1 MGRPINKKFF
11 GNTNPSNYN
20 DIAHGNTGVGGEGI
34 TSVDFTIN
42 LGSFLVAPTITMPA
56 PSIADGVTAVL
67 APIYIAV
74 EHVATGAGKAGL
86 QVGDVYTYAGTGGA
100 QWRVSSISGS
110 NATFAVTNAGSG
122 IPISAIPNSG
132 NTQGVTAT
140 RVSGTGTTS
149 TFLLDIYWH
158 MTTGGGV
165 VPTTNAGSGY
175 LKTETLTITGTGAPA
190 VDHINYTNRQNAIA
204 FTSYISTGSQARS
217 NGDIIKQEASRRYL
231 VQNSDGIG
239 QCRLITTSTL
249 TAGTMNIIATD
260 FNGSTYYVNKLT
272 AHKAHLVRKT
282 SAGAGF
288 LVANNVATGWTL
300 NGATGTVVTIT
311 HTV

>member
-20 DIAHGNTGVGGEGI
+20 DIAHGVTGVGGEGI
-34 TSVDFTIN
+34 VSVDFSAN
-42 LGSFLVAPTITMPA
+42 RGSFLVPPTITMPT

-67 APIYIAV
+67 APIYINV

-100 QWRVSSISGS
+100 QWQVYNIAGS
-110 NATFAVTNAGSG
+110 NAIFTLTNAGSG
-122 IPISAIPNSG
+122 ILLNAIPGG
-132 NTQGVTAT
+132 NTQGVNAT

-158 MTTGGGV
+158 ISTGGGI
-165 VPTTNAGSGY
+165 VPTTNQGSGY
-175 LKTETLTITGTGAPA
+175 LKTESLTITGTGAPS
-190 VDHINYTNRQNAIA
+190 DTINYTNRQNAIA

-260 FNGSTYYVNKLT
+260 YNGSTYYVNKLT

-300 NGATGTVVTIT
+300 NGATGTVVTIP

>member
-11 GNTNPSNYN
+11 GNTNPSYYN

-34 TSVDFTIN
+34 TSVDFTSN
-42 LGSFLVAPTITMPA
+42 RGNFVSAPTITMPA

-67 APIYIAV
+67 SPIYIHV
-74 EHVATGAGKAGL
+74 GTVATGAGKAGL
-86 QVGDVYTYAGTGGA
+86 QVGDVYTYAGTGNA
-100 QWRVSSISGS
+100 QWVVASTTST
-110 NATFAVTNAGSG
+110 NATFTVTNNGSG
-122 IPISAIPNSG
+122 ILLNAIPG
-132 NTQGVTAT
+132 GTTQGALAT

-149 TFLLDIYWH
+149 TFLLDIYWRISN
-158 MTTGGGV
+158 GIGGV
-165 VPTTNAGSGY
+165 VATTEKGSGY
-175 LKTETLTITGTGAPA
+175 LKTESLTITGTGAPA
-190 VDHINYTNRQNAIA
+190 VTAINYTSRQNAIA
-204 FTSYISTGSQARS
+204 FTSYISTGSQTRS

-239 QCRLITTSTL
+239 QCKLITTSTL

-272 AHKAHLVRKT
+272 AHKARLVRKT
-282 SAGAGF
+282 SAGAGWI
-288 LVANNVATGWTL
+288 LVNNVSTGWTL
-300 NGATGTVVTIT
+300 ASATGTVVSIA

>member
-34 TSVDFTIN
+34 TSVDFTSN
-42 LGSFLVAPTITMPA
+42 RGAFVSAPTITMPA

-67 APIYIAV
+67 APIYINV

-100 QWRVSSISGS
+100 QWQVSSISGS
-110 NATFAVTNAGSG
+110 NATFNLTNAGSG
-122 IPISAIPNSG
+122 ISISAIPG
-132 NTQGVTAT
+132 GTTQGALAT

-158 MTTGGGV
+158 ISTGGGI
-165 VPTTNAGSGY
+165 VPTTEAGTGY
-175 LKTETLTITGTGAPA
+175 LKTESLSITGTGAPA
-190 VDHINYTNRQNAIA
+190 VTAINYTNRQNAIA
-204 FTSYISTGSQARS
+204 FTSYISTGSQART

-239 QCRLITTSTL
+239 QCKLITTSTL

-260 FNGSTYYVNKLT
+260 YNGSTYYVNKLT
-272 AHKAHLVRKT
+272 AHKAHLIRKT
-282 SAGAGF
+282 SAGAGY
-288 LVANNVATGWTL
+288 LIADNVSTGWTL

>member
-11 GNTNPSNYN
+11 GNINPSHYN
-20 DIAHGNTGVGGEGI
+20 DIAGGITGVGGEGI
-34 TSVDFTIN
+34 VSVDFTAN
-42 LGSFLVAPTITMPA
+42 RGSFLVPPTITMPT
-56 PSIADGVTAVL
+56 PTIAGGVTAVL
-67 APIYIAV
+67 SPIYINV

-100 QWRVSSISGS
+100 QWQVYNLSGT
-110 NATFAVTNAGSG
+110 NATFTLTNAGSG
-122 IPISAIPNSG
+122 ILLNAIPG
-132 NTQGVTAT
+132 GTTQGALAT

-158 MTTGGGV
+158 ISTGGGV
-165 VPTTNAGSGY
+165 VPTTGAGSGY
-175 LKTETLTITGTGAPA
+175 LKTESLSITGTGAPA
-190 VDHINYTNRQNAIA
+190 VTAINYTSRQNAIA
-204 FTSYISTGSQARS
+204 FTSYISTGSQART

-231 VQNSDGIG
+231 IQNVDGIG

-249 TAGTMNIIATD
+249 TSGTMNIIATD

-272 AHKAHLVRKT
+272 AHKARLVRKT
-282 SAGAGF
+282 SAGSGWILAT
-288 LVANNVATGWTL
+288 NVATGWTL
-300 NGATGTVVTIT
+300 GSATGTVVTIA

>member
-11 GNTNPSNYN
+11 GNINPSNYN

-34 TSVDFTIN
+34 TSVDFTSN
-42 LGSFLVAPTITMPA
+42 RGSFVSAPTITMPA

-67 APIYIAV
+67 APIYINV

-100 QWRVSSISGS
+100 QWQVSSISGS
-110 NATFAVTNAGSG
+110 NATFNLTNAGSG
-122 IPISAIPNSG
+122 ISISAIPG
-132 NTQGVTAT
+132 GTTQGALAT

-158 MTTGGGV
+158 ISTGGGI
-165 VPTTNAGSGY
+165 VPTTEAGSGY
-175 LKTETLTITGTGAPA
+175 LKTESLSITGTGAPA
-190 VDHINYTNRQNAIA
+190 VTAINYTNRQNAIA
-204 FTSYISTGSQARS
+204 FTSYISTGSQART

-231 VQNSDGIG
+231 IQNSDGIG
-239 QCRLITTSTL
+239 QCKLITTSTL

-260 FNGSTYYVNKLT
+260 YNGSTYYVNKLT

-282 SAGAGF
+282 SAGAGY
-288 LVANNVATGWTL
+288 LIADNVSTGWTL

>member
-11 GNTNPSNYN
+11 GNINPSNYN
-20 DIAHGNTGVGGEGI
+20 DIAHGVTGVGGEGI
-34 TSVDFTIN
+34 VSVDFSAN
-42 LGSFLVAPTITMPA
+42 RGSFLVPPTITMPA
-56 PSIADGVTAVL
+56 PTIAGGVTAVL
-67 APIYIAV
+67 SPIYINV
-74 EHVATGAGKAGL
+74 EHVATGAGKVGL

-100 QWRVSSISGS
+100 QWQVYNIAGS
-110 NATFAVTNAGSG
+110 NAIFTLTNAGSG
-122 IPISAIPNSG
+122 ILLNAIPGG

-158 MTTGGGV
+158 ISTGGGI
-165 VPTTNAGSGY
+165 VPTTNQGSGY
-175 LKTETLTITGTGAPA
+175 LKSESVTISSITGAPT
-190 VDHINYTNRQNAIA
+190 DSINWTSRQNAIA

-231 VQNSDGIG
+231 VKNVDGIG
-239 QCRLITTSTL
+239 QCKLITTSTL

-282 SAGAGF
+282 TAGAGWI
-288 LVANNVATGWTL
+288 LANNVSTGWTL

>member
-34 TSVDFTIN
+34 VSVDFSAN
-42 LGSFLVAPTITMPA
+42 RGSFLVPPTITMPT

-67 APIYIAV
+67 APIYINV

-100 QWRVSSISGS
+100 QWQVYNIAGS
-110 NATFAVTNAGSG
+110 NAIFTLTNAGSG
-122 IPISAIPNSG
+122 ILLNAIPGG
-132 NTQGVTAT
+132 NTQGVNAT

-158 MTTGGGV
+158 ISTGGGI
-165 VPTTNAGSGY
+165 VPTTNQGSGY
-175 LKTETLTITGTGAPA
+175 LKTESLTITGTGAPS
-190 VDHINYTNRQNAIA
+190 DTINYTNRQNAIA

-260 FNGSTYYVNKLT
+260 YNGSTYYVNKLT
-272 AHKAHLVRKT
+272 AHKAHVVRKT

>member
-11 GNTNPSNYN
+11 GNINPSYY
-20 DIAHGNTGVGGEGI
+20 DDEAHGKTGVGGEGI
-34 TSVDFTIN
+34 VSVDFSAN
-42 LGSFLVAPTITMPA
+42 RGSFLVAPTITMPA

-67 APIYIAV
+67 APIYINV

-100 QWRVSSISGS
+100 QWAVASTSGS
-110 NATFAVTNAGSG
+110 NATFTLTNAGSG
-122 IPISAIPNSG
+122 ILLNAIPNSG
-132 NTQGVTAT
+132 NTQGVYAT

-158 MTTGGGV
+158 ISTGGGV
-165 VPTTNAGSGY
+165 VPTTEQGSGY
-175 LKTETLTITGTGAPA
+175 LKTESLTITGTGAPT
-190 VDHINYTNRQNAIA
+190 DTINYTNRQNAIA

-231 VQNSDGIG
+231 VKNVDGIG

-282 SAGAGF
+282 SAGGGF

-300 NGATGTVVTIT
+300 NSATGTVVTIT

>member
-11 GNTNPSNYN
+11 GNINPSNY
-20 DIAHGNTGVGGEGI
+20 DDTAYGLSGVGGEGI
-34 TSVDFTIN
+34 TSVDFTSN
-42 LGSFLVAPTITMPA
+42 RGSFTVAPTITVPA
-56 PSIADGVTAVL
+56 PSIAGGVTAVL
-67 APIYIAV
+67 SPIYINV

-100 QWRVSSISGS
+100 QWAVASTSGS
-110 NATFAVTNAGSG
+110 NATFTLTNAGSG
-122 IPISAIPNSG
+122 ILLSAIPNSG

-158 MTTGGGV
+158 ISTGGGV

-175 LKTETLTITGTGAPA
+175 LKTESLTITGTGAPA
-190 VDHINYTNRQNAIA
+190 VTAINYSNRQNAIA

-231 VQNSDGIG
+231 VKNVDGIG
-239 QCRLITTSTL
+239 QCKLITTSTL

-282 SAGAGF
+282 SAGGGF

>member
-11 GNTNPSNYN
+11 GNINPSHYN
-20 DIAHGNTGVGGEGI
+20 DIAGGITGVGGEGI
-34 TSVDFTIN
+34 VSVDFTAN
-42 LGSFLVAPTITMPA
+42 RGSFLVPPTITMPT
-56 PSIADGVTAVL
+56 PTIAGGVTAVL
-67 APIYIAV
+67 SPIYINV

-100 QWRVSSISGS
+100 QWQVSSTTGS
-110 NATFAVTNAGSG
+110 NASFNLTNAGSG
-122 IPISAIPNSG
+122 ILLAAIPGG

-158 MTTGGGV
+158 LSTGGGL
-165 VPTTNAGSGY
+165 VPTTEAGSGY
-175 LKTETLTITGTGAPA
+175 LKTESLSITGTGAPA
-190 VDHINYTNRQNAIA
+190 VTAINYTSRQNAIA
-204 FTSYISTGSQARS
+204 FTSFLPTASVARS
-217 NGDIIKQEASRRYL
+217 NGDIVKQEASRRYL
-231 VQNSDGIG
+231 VRNVDGIG
-239 QCRLITTSTL
+239 QCKLITTSTL

-260 FNGSTYYVNKLT
+260 YTGSTYYVNKLT
-272 AHKAHLVRKT
+272 AHKAHVVRKT
-282 SAGAGF
+282 SAGAGW

-300 NGATGTVVTIT
+300 GSATGTVVTIA